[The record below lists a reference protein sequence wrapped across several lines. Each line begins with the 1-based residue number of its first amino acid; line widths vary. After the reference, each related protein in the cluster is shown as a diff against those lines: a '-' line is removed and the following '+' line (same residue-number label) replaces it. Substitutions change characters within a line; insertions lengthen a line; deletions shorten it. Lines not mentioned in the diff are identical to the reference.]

1 MNGAH
6 WHLMVNHL
14 PLIFPLVG
22 LIILITALISRSE
35 SVKRTAYLI
44 FILGALAAVIAM
56 ATGDGAEEIAERLT
70 GVTHM
75 YIERHEETAET
86 FALLS
91 YILGGASLLGLWASF
106 KQKAF
111 SNIVPF
117 VVLVFSV
124 VVLFFAKQT
133 GTTGGEIRHDE
144 IRSDSAQKST
154 EKSNQTSFNNP

>member
-22 LIILITALISRSE
+22 LIVLITALISRSE
-35 SVKRTAYLI
+35 SVRRTAYLI
-44 FILGALAAVIAM
+44 FILGSLAAVIAM
-56 ATGDGAEEIAERLT
+56 ATGDGAEEIAKRLA
-70 GVTHM
+70 GVTHT

-91 YILGGASLLGLWASF
+91 YILGGASLIGLWASF
-106 KQKAF
+106 KQKGF
-111 SNIVPF
+111 SNIVSF
-117 VVLVFSV
+117 VTLVFSV
-124 VVLFFAKQT
+124 IVLIFAKQT

-144 IRSDSAQKST
+144 IRSESSR
-154 EKSNQTSFNNP
+154 